1 MEQQPQAANKGGKN
15 NSLTIIVAV
24 IVALVVGVSVYFIT
38 RGDSGKTDGDKKD
51 ETSQEEKTFSNPADE
66 DAAYTIKISGKT
78 FSYKSKLEDLEEV
91 DLYVRDSVKD
101 EKAKA
106 GKYMI
111 MFGGG
116 SLVNEKKDLSLT
128 FTPYNDGKEDVKLP
142 EAKLGK
148 VTVSKDS
155 DDEKNEEYSKWTFY
169 GGIHLGST
177 EKELLE
183 VFGKPASERESEDYK
198 GNKNTKYEF
207 RGSVYQ
213 KFEFTVT
220 EGKVTEMS
228 WTNYGKLAD

>member
-116 SLVNEKKDLSLT
+116 SLVYLLDK
-128 FTPYNDGKEDVKLP
+128 F
-142 EAKLGK
+142 
-148 VTVSKDS
+148 
-155 DDEKNEEYSKWTFY
+155 
-169 GGIHLGST
+169 IR
-177 EKELLE
+177 ELLKLFLE
-183 VFGKPASERESEDYK
+183 IL
-198 GNKNTKYEF
+198 
-207 RGSVYQ
+207 
-213 KFEFTVT
+213 
-220 EGKVTEMS
+220 
-228 WTNYGKLAD
+228 YGIL